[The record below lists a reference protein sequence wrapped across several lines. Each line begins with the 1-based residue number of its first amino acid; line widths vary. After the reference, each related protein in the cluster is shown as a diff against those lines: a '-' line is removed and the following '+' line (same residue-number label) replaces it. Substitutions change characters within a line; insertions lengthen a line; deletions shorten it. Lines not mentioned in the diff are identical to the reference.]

1 MCLCCRKRYTLVLRA
16 AVRLQSVWRMYQ
28 ERVRYLG
35 LLAEEARRIAQLE
48 EEERKRHAL
57 EEEERERR
65 QQEELEQL
73 KQLEQLASSEHTE
86 TTAEKE
92 ASPLKKKSM
101 AVFHLEVPASLA
113 FTLHCMEGWCA
124 QV

>member
-1 MCLCCRKRYTLVLRA
+1 MCLCCRKHYTLILRA

-48 EEERKRHAL
+48 EEERKRQAL
-57 EEEERERR
+57 EEEERERCR
-65 QQEELEQL
+65 QEELEE
-73 KQLEQLASSEHTE
+73 LEQLASSEHTE

-92 ASPLKKKSM
+92 ASPLEKKSM
-101 AVFHLEVPASLA
+101 AMFYLEVPASLA
-113 FTLHCMEGWCA
+113 FILHCMEGWCA